1 MYSER
6 KDGYTNTLLFLA
18 RSGRFPHRLLDA
30 LTDERVVRVMTS
42 EGMEPAGE
50 VVKKGIRRFRSLLRN
65 PTLER
70 AKALGT
76 LDSMRRYDARLVGM
90 TGADAGATAPV
101 QGVAF

>member
-1 MYSER
+1 L
-6 KDGYTNTLLFLA
+6 K
-18 RSGRFPHRLLDA
+18 A
-30 LTDERVVRVMTS
+30 LIDERVVKVMTS

-50 VVKKGIRRFRSLLRN
+50 ILKRGIRRFRSLLRN

-76 LDSMRRYDARLVGM
+76 LDSFKRFDARLVGM
-90 TGADAGATAPV
+90 TGVDAGATAPV